1 MPNEYLVRHKQS
13 LLAPDP
19 LRRKELYTTV
29 NRAKLSM
36 DPKAMFLCNP
46 PDTPQDVSF
55 YVDPYVV
62 DGYILNRD
70 DYVTYL
76 PL

>member
-1 MPNEYLVRHKQS
+1 MPKEHIIHHKPS

-19 LRRKELYTTV
+19 LKRKELYTTV

-36 DPKAMFLCNP
+36 DLKAIFLCNP
-46 PDTPQDVSF
+46 PDTPQDVPF

-62 DGYILNRD
+62 DGYILDRD
-70 DYVTYL
+70 DYVTYI
-76 PL
+76 P